1 MNYRKLWENNYG
13 EIPKDEKGR
22 SYEIHHIDG
31 NRDNNELSNLIC
43 VSIEEHYNIHLNQ
56 YLKTGSHKELASAK
70 FLAGKLRKEVNELK
84 GYKLS
89 EKVKNKISQKLK
101 GIKHHKLRIEKMRKK
116 LKGYKWSNEVIE
128 SRRRGIIQYYK
139 DTSEEEL
146 RERWDK
152 ISESNKGKIVK
163 EETKEKLA
171 RYNVKHSDEDVL
183 KISKMIEDG
192 VRYKII
198 SDTFNISPAQ
208 ITAIKQKKTYKWL
221 WE

>member
-13 EIPKDEKGR
+13 EIPRDEKGR

-31 NRDNNELSNLIC
+31 NRNNNKLSNLIC

-56 YLKTGSHKELASAK
+56 YHKTGSYKELASAK
-70 FLAGKLRKEVNELK
+70 LLAGKLHKEANELK
-84 GYKLS
+84 GYKIP
-89 EKVKNKISQKLK
+89 EKVKNKI
-101 GIKHHKLRIEKMRKK
+101 RKK
-116 LKGYKWSNEVIE
+116 LKGVRHNRERVEKMKKKLKGYIWSDEDIE
-128 SRRRGIIQYYK
+128 SRRKGMIQYYK
-139 DTSEEEL
+139 DASEEEL

-152 ISESNKGKIVK
+152 ISEANKGKKLK

-171 RYNVKHSDEDVL
+171 RHNVKHSDEDVL

-192 VRYKII
+192 VRYKVI
-198 SDTFNISPAQ
+198 SETFNISPSQ